1 MEFQNDI
8 ISVCNF
14 FFHFTRIYRCLR
26 FQKDMCRIRFFYTVT
41 RNWFSIEGSL
51 YRLSCICNAIIRI
64 LLNFGYNFNMLL
76 RVFVICYVSFILSV
90 VLVFHYAFERI
101 ICIFIFVYS
110 HVSSLFYMNYFTIGI
125 SVYIC
130 NFIVGIIMCILK
142 VRLIRY

>member
-1 MEFQNDI
+1 MTLSLSV
-8 ISVCNF
+8 IS
-14 FFHFTRIYRCLR
+14 
-26 FQKDMCRIRFFYTVT
+26 
-41 RNWFSIEGSL
+41 FSISL
-51 YRLSCICNAIIRI
+51 VFTVAYAFRRICVVYVSFILLRVIDSRLKVHYIVLCICNAIIRI

-90 VLVFHYAFERI
+90 VLVFHYAFKRI